1 MVCFQCFLLP
11 FPINVQDILGDC
23 SRMRIANDSLRLS
36 VVHHGYDA
44 LCVGN
49 VIVQGVDG
57 EFGRARA
64 FRCDIP
70 PQETIEYDTSDIYD
84 CRPFDPGTKPTIL
97 ALGTTLVYWSGLLS
111 GSRVS

>member
-1 MVCFQCFLLP
+1 
-11 FPINVQDILGDC
+11 
-23 SRMRIANDSLRLS
+23 MRIAHDSLRLS

>member
-1 MVCFQCFLLP
+1 
-11 FPINVQDILGDC
+11 
-23 SRMRIANDSLRLS
+23 MRIANDSLRLS
-36 VVHHGYDA
+36 LVHHGYDA

-84 CRPFDPGTKPTIL
+84 CTPFDPGTGDNFGL
-97 ALGTTLVYWSGLLS
+97 SNHFSLVRSSELR
-111 GSRVS
+111 SRVS

>member
-1 MVCFQCFLLP
+1 
-11 FPINVQDILGDC
+11 
-23 SRMRIANDSLRLS
+23 MRIANDSLRLS

-84 CRPFDPGTKPTIL
+84 CTPFDPGTKPTIL
-97 ALGTTLVYWSGLLS
+97 ALGTTLVYWSGLCPGQESLETQLP
-111 GSRVS
+111 